1 VKSFKHPLIT
11 ENTERVDA
19 VIKTALAKYD
29 IDNQVLYGDDDKDY
43 YEALYNDI
51 EENGIKNP
59 PILYD
64 DNTIKSGHTRIKIMT
79 ELGHDTIPIQRSA
92 TKKHKRGF
100 KNMMSLMMENQTRP
114 SDYKRQ
120 YYQIKSTVKAYELDT
135 DEICT
140 DTTVADVI
148 CPAVQMS
155 FNMYKQLRALESN
168 KTHGYSKFVKV
179 LETNGDKLSPGRA
192 YTFMQQDIKNAANKK
207 VLNQSKILD
216 EIILKSDVAY
226 SVNVVSNVMSQ
237 LERIAFTGRDGE
249 QVSIFDNVQQNVL
262 GGISHEV
269 FTNAITHSINHK
281 YGKTGLD
288 MDKAFAKASKQQKLE
303 DIEIPFLQG
312 AIEVKTCIIKD
323 GNKLKY
329 TTRTPKNGYYLLLGF
344 TPDYEDVY
352 CSYGYLDE
360 TVWKKS
366 FGATPSHM
374 IISEL
379 QKSDMENFAGKLKL
393 DKKTG
398 NVHCIPVTLGSIV
411 EKYN

>member
-1 VKSFKHPLIT
+1 MKNFKHPLIT
-11 ENTERVDA
+11 KNTERVDA
-19 VIKTALAKYD
+19 VIETASAKYD
-29 IDNQVLYGDDDKDY
+29 IDNQVLYGEDDTDY

-79 ELGHDTIPIQRSA
+79 DLGHDTIPIQRS
-92 TKKHKRGF
+92 TVKKPKRGF

-114 SDYKRQ
+114 SDYQRQ

-135 DEICT
+135 GEICT
-140 DTTVADVI
+140 DTTVQNTI

-155 FNMYKQLRALESN
+155 FNMYKQLRALELN
-168 KTHGYSKFVKV
+168 PTHGYSKFVKV
-179 LETNGDKLSPGRA
+179 LKTNGDKLSPGRA
-192 YTFMQQDIKNAANKK
+192 YTFMLQDIKNAANKK
-207 VLNQSKILD
+207 VLD
-216 EIILKSDVAY
+216 ELINKNDVVY

-237 LERIAFTGRDGE
+237 LESVSFTGRDGE

-269 FTNAITHSINHK
+269 FTNAITHSINHN

-360 TVWKKS
+360 TVWNKG

-374 IISEL
+374 TISEL
-379 QKSDMENFAGKLKL
+379 QKSDMEDFAGKLKL

-398 NVHCIPVTLGSIV
+398 NVHCIPVTLGSILDT
-411 EKYN
+411 Y

>member
-1 VKSFKHPLIT
+1 MKTFEHPLIT
-11 ENTERVDA
+11 KNTERVDA
-19 VIKTALAKYD
+19 VIETALAKYD
-29 IDNQVLYGDDDKDY
+29 IDNQVLYGEDDTDY
-43 YEALYNDI
+43 YKALYNDI

-79 ELGHDTIPIQRSA
+79 DLGHDTIPIQRS
-92 TKKHKRGF
+92 TVKKPKRGY

-114 SDYKRQ
+114 SDYQRQ
-120 YYQIKSTVKAYELDT
+120 YNQIKTAVNAYELDT
-135 DEICT
+135 GEICT
-140 DTTVADVI
+140 DTTVQNTI

-155 FNMYKQLRALESN
+155 FNMYKQLRALELN
-168 KTHGYSKFVKV
+168 PTHGYSKFVKV
-179 LETNGDKLSPGRA
+179 LKTNGDKLSPGRA
-192 YTFMQQDIKNAANKK
+192 YTFMLQDIKKAKNKK

-216 EIILKSDVAY
+216 ELINKNDVVY

-237 LERIAFTGRDGE
+237 LESVSFTGRDGE

-281 YGKTGLD
+281 YGKMGED
-288 MDKAFAKASKQQKLE
+288 MDKAFAKASTQQKLE

-360 TVWKKS
+360 TVWNKG

-374 IISEL
+374 TISEL
-379 QKSDMENFAGKLKL
+379 QKSDMEDFAGKLKL

-398 NVHCIPVTLGSIV
+398 NVHCIPVTLGSILDT
-411 EKYN
+411 Y

>member
-1 VKSFKHPLIT
+1 MMLI
-11 ENTERVDA
+11 N
-19 VIKTALAKYD
+19 K
-29 IDNQVLYGDDDKDY
+29 
-43 YEALYNDI
+43 ND
-51 EENGIKNP
+51 
-59 PILYD
+59 
-64 DNTIKSGHTRIKIMT
+64 
-79 ELGHDTIPIQRSA
+79 
-92 TKKHKRGF
+92 
-100 KNMMSLMMENQTRP
+100 
-114 SDYKRQ
+114 
-120 YYQIKSTVKAYELDT
+120 V
-135 DEICT
+135 
-140 DTTVADVI
+140 V
-148 CPAVQMS
+148 
-155 FNMYKQLRALESN
+155 
-168 KTHGYSKFVKV
+168 
-179 LETNGDKLSPGRA
+179 
-192 YTFMQQDIKNAANKK
+192 
-207 VLNQSKILD
+207 
-216 EIILKSDVAY
+216 Y

-237 LERIAFTGRDGE
+237 LESVSFTGRDGE
-249 QVSIFDNVQQNVL
+249 LVSIFDNVQQNVL

-360 TVWKKS
+360 TVWKKG

-379 QKSDMENFAGKLKL
+379 QKTNMENLACKLKL

-398 NVHCIPVTLGSIV
+398 NVHCIPVTLGSIIDT
-411 EKYN
+411 Y